1 MGPDIFETVELLSE
15 MGVQIIHAAADST
28 PGSEGLIV
36 LEKLAKRCGFLIG
49 GGGVRDIESA
59 SRILS
64 TGAGAVAIASAAMKD
79 PTLLGR
85 LQSQLRK

>member
-15 MGVQIIHAAADST
+15 KGVQIIHAAADSS
-28 PGSEGLIV
+28 PGSEGLTV
-36 LEKLAKRCGFLIG
+36 LGKLSERCGFLIG
-49 GGGVRDIESA
+49 GGGARDVESA

-64 TGAGAVAIASAAMKD
+64 TGAGAVAVASAAMKD

-85 LQSQLRK
+85 LQSQLRE